1 MTRWMTAAVLIA
13 ALATAGAAEAKMKKT
28 TRNGALAGAAGGAV
42 VAGPVGAVVG
52 GVGGAI
58 LGHHARSR
66 SVAVCRNSRGH
77 VVSCRRSHRRR

>member
-1 MTRWMTAAVLIA
+1 MGL
-13 ALATAGAAEAKMKKT
+13 AGAANASDHG

-58 LGHHARSR
+58 VGSHARKHHAGYCYDR
-66 SVAVCRNSRGH
+66 RGE
-77 VVSCRRSHRRR
+77 RRRCDRAADRR

>member
-1 MTRWMTAAVLIA
+1 MT
-13 ALATAGAAEAKMKKT
+13 ALATIALLAAAGGAEAKVKPS

-58 LGHHARSR
+58 IGHHARR
-66 SVAVCRNSRGH
+66 HDAAVCRNARGH
-77 VVSCRRSHRRR
+77 AVRCRHRRRR